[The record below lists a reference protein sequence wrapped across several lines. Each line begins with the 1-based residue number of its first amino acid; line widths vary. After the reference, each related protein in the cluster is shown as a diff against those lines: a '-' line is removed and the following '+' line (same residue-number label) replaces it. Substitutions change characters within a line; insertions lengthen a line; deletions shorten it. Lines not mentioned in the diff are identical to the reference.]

1 MKRLA
6 IIIIIAAAIVLAFI
20 FLKPS
25 SIEGTS
31 NLTIS
36 NFTFAETTA
45 GPTACDVKVEN
56 KVIFEGPVTKPTPCN
71 GLAANYTIGGNVV
84 LINITTTPFEGFCA
98 EVLQDT
104 FYTGSFDIL
113 QSANVQIYYGGEK
126 ICDKI
131 LAIS

>member
-1 MKRLA
+1 VV
-6 IIIIIAAAIVLAFI
+6 VLAFI

-25 SIEGTS
+25 PTQPAS
-31 NLTIS
+31 NLTVS

-56 KVIFEGPVTKPTPCN
+56 KVIFEGPLTKPTPCN
-71 GLAANYTIGGNVV
+71 GLAANYTISGDVV

-98 EVLQDT
+98 QVLQDT
-104 FYTGSFDIL
+104 FYTGSFDLL
-113 QSANVQIYYGGEK
+113 QSATVQIYYGGEK
-126 ICDKI
+126 ICDKT